1 MANLRDGTITFL
13 DSQLIPGTTY
23 TYQVKAFDAAGNDSA
38 LSDATTATTPD
49 LHPYPTNISLGKPYT
64 ATLPAHPSYP
74 DTGGVELTDGILD
87 SANFANPAWQGR
99 ATTTVYSFTIDLGAV
114 QVIKEVRS
122 HWLQDKPSAVLLSR
136 QVTCLV
142 SDDNVN
148 FTVVG
153 AVSKPSPGDDTLS
166 LWYTLTDLA
175 SVNGRYMRLQVKPGS
190 NAGWTFI
197 DEIEVRQ

>member
-1 MANLRDGTITFL
+1 M
-13 DSQLIPGTTY
+13 
-23 TYQVKAFDAAGNDSA
+23 
-38 LSDATTATTPD
+38 
-49 LHPYPTNISLGKPYT
+49 
-64 ATLPAHPSYP
+64 
-74 DTGGVELTDGILD
+74 
-87 SANFANPAWQGR
+87 
-99 ATTTVYSFTIDLGAV
+99 
-114 QVIKEVRS
+114 RS
-122 HWLQDKPSAVLLSR
+122 HWLQDKPSAVLLPR